1 MRTST
6 RSIVQPAMYG
16 GKECDG
22 SNVRAE
28 KCSTEPCPG
37 MLSKTSF
44 SSIVLHFSCLY
55 YRLILLNVSTRNAIT
70 NIPKSTANGMN
81 GLNVRI

>member
-44 SSIVLHFSCLY
+44 SSIVLHF
-55 YRLILLNVSTRNAIT
+55 LILLNVSTRNAIT

>member
-44 SSIVLHFSCLY
+44 SSIVLHFSCL
-55 YRLILLNVSTRNAIT
+55 ILLNVSTRNAIT

>member
-44 SSIVLHFSCLY
+44 SSIVLHFS
-55 YRLILLNVSTRNAIT
+55 SFDPT
-70 NIPKSTANGMN
+70 
-81 GLNVRI
+81 

>member
-37 MLSKTSF
+37 KLSKTSF
-44 SSIVLHFSCLY
+44 SSIVLHF
-55 YRLILLNVSTRNAIT
+55 RLILLNVSTRNAIT

>member
-44 SSIVLHFSCLY
+44 SSIVLHFS
-55 YRLILLNVSTRNAIT
+55 RLILLNVSTRNAIT